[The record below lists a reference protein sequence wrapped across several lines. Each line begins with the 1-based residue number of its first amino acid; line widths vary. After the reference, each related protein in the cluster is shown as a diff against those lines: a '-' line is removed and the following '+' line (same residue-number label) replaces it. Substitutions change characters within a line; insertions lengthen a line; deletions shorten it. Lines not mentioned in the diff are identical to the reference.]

1 MSDQDRTSPY
11 NIYTVSRKR
20 MMRTGKYLL
29 RDYQL
34 IQLQILGTN
43 VIRIVWKSPSPAEKR
58 RKKKLVIA
66 NPPKS
71 QICEIVILKTFYATL
86 PAT

>member
-43 VIRIVWKSPSPAEKR
+43 VIRIVWTSVR
-58 RKKKLVIA
+58 RIA
-66 NPPKS
+66 D
-71 QICEIVILKTFYATL
+71 EILGVKGFRDQLLIIA
-86 PAT
+86 